1 MTILKRLPIAREPSL
16 VSVHGEQLKLR
27 PYQIIIQVSV
37 SPFREFDARS
47 PIIPTLIDT
56 GLNHHFSIQE
66 RHLRRWAG
74 IHPES
79 LSKQGNMREGGRSA
93 DLRRAYL
100 WIHRNEAGSH
110 DLRDAE
116 PFLVPLQEGMAIYAA
131 DGSNYPRLPLLGLRA
146 ILKNNLKLIIDGKRK
161 HASLR
166 SPLW

>member
-1 MTILKRLPIAREPSL
+1 MTILKRLPIAEEPSL
-16 VSVHGEQLKLR
+16 LGVHGAQLKLR

-37 SPFREFDARS
+37 SPFRDWDSRA
-47 PIIPTLIDT
+47 PIIPALIDT
-56 GLNHHFSIQE
+56 GLNHHFSMQE
-66 RHLRRWAG
+66 QHLSRWAG

-79 LSKQGNMREGGRSA
+79 LSKQGKMWEGGRTA

-100 WIHRNEAGSH
+100 WIHRNEPGRR

-116 PFLVPLQEGMAIYAA
+116 PFLVPLQEGMAIYPA

-146 ILKNNLKLIIDGKRK
+146 ILKNNLKLDIDVKRK